1 MINKIY
7 WFTGLP
13 CSGKTTLSVK
23 LFEKFK
29 EEDKKIIILDGDIL
43 RKGLNSDLNFSK
55 KDRTENIRRVIELCK
70 ILLSQEY
77 SVIVSLIT
85 PLNIQREAIK
95 KELKDSVKFIYLEC
109 DIEDCIKRDVKGMYK
124 KAIEGSIKNFTGI
137 DDAFETPSLVDLKI
151 NTSKKGISECVNI
164 LTDCFLR

>member
-1 MINKIY
+1 MKNKTI
-7 WFTGLP
+7 WITGLSG
-13 CSGKTTLSVK
+13 SGKSTLA
-23 LFEKFK
+23 
-29 EEDKKIIILDGDIL
+29 KKIALRLIKDKHKVLLLDGDIL